1 MKKLNIL
8 YLTIVPIAF
17 ILYQM
22 TAKLGQDAALFYG
35 FAENK
40 ETELSHYKAVLIE
53 NIKVTPGEY
62 VEKGQLLM
70 TVEQANLDYKIDNAS
85 LEMEKLTAEAQKEQ
99 QELLA
104 EIAQLR
110 AERSAKQANINAEI
124 QRLEAQ
130 IAQQKIILSGIKS
143 LSTENQSPT
152 DAELK
157 LEMLKTELNQVA
169 IPIDA
174 EIAQLE
180 KLLKAI
186 ELPSRAQKT
195 QVRRE
200 LNHYETEQ
208 AKLSIYAPTDG
219 LIGNIRCKEGEYI
232 SAFTKLI
239 NFYEPNPTL
248 VKGFVHESLIP
259 QINAGDSLIVSSSLH
274 PQLKIT
280 GIVIGLGARI
290 VEIPDR
296 LRKMPEIKTYGRE
309 VLIQI
314 PADNPLLQKEKV
326 RINSFEQNPQS
337 SLTYIMTLFRPK
349 SLKRKKHWL

>member
-1 MKKLNIL
+1 MKKINIL
-8 YLTIVPIAF
+8 YLAIIPIAI
-17 ILYQM
+17 ILFQM
-22 TAKLGQDAALFYG
+22 TAKLGQNAALFYG

-53 NIKVTPGEY
+53 NIEVTPGEY
-62 VEKGQLLM
+62 VKEGQLLM
-70 TVEQANLDYKIDNAS
+70 TVEQANLDFKIDNAA
-85 LEMEKLTAEAQKEQ
+85 LEVQKLAAEAKRDR

-104 EIAQLR
+104 EIAQLK

-130 IAQQKIILSGIKS
+130 ISTQKTLIAGLKS
-143 LSTENQSPT
+143 LSIDNQSPT
-152 DAELK
+152 ESELK
-157 LEMLKTELNQVA
+157 LEILKTELAQVS

-174 EIAQLE
+174 ELAQLE
-180 KLLKAI
+180 KMLNAI
-186 ELPSRAQKT
+186 ELPSLAEQSRVK
-195 QVRRE
+195 RE

-208 AKLSIYAPTDG
+208 SKLNILAPTDG
-219 LIGNIRCKEGEYI
+219 LIGHIRCKEGEHV

-274 PQLKIT
+274 PQLQIT

-290 VEIPDR
+290 VEIPAR
-296 LRKMPEIKTYGRE
+296 LRKMPDIKSYGRE

-314 PADNPLLQKEKV
+314 PSDNPLLQKEKV
-326 RINSFEQNPQS
+326 RINSLKETPQN
-337 SLTYIMTLFRPK
+337 SLAYIMTLFRPNTPR
-349 SLKRKKHWL
+349 RKKHWL